1 LIPEEIIVP
10 VLPDGAD
17 GVAEW
22 LAERRA
28 VLVQG
33 RHKKCEL
40 LAPARGPRKA
50 LLDMALDN
58 ARHAFEEKRRAATD
72 IDERL
77 LKVQERLRLPTLPRR
92 VECCDISHLGGQDT
106 VGAVVHLFNGL
117 PDKKRYRT
125 YRVRSVAE
133 GDDYGAM
140 FEVLGRRFRRGRDA
154 AQRDAAAAAATPA
167 AEGETKDSLEALEE
181 SDSAEWALPDLFVVD
196 GGRGQLGVALAAAH
210 DLGLHDLPICGLAK
224 EKENVLGDKLVDRV
238 YLPGQKNPIPLR
250 PNSPELF
257 LLARARDEA
266 HRFSN
271 RGRKKVGKKRRL
283 GSELD
288 QVPGIGPKT
297 RVALLKTLG
306 SLSAVRSASDEV
318 ILAVPGVSKKHLSAL
333 RQWFARDVS
342 VETKS

>member
-1 LIPEEIIVP
+1 MADYTYQMTDASDAPEPSE
-10 VLPDGAD
+10 
-17 GVAEW
+17 
-22 LAERRA
+22 ER
-28 VLVQG
+28 
-33 RHKKCEL
+33 
-40 LAPARGPRKA
+40 
-50 LLDMALDN
+50 
-58 ARHAFEEKRRAATD
+58 
-72 IDERL
+72 
-77 LKVQERLRLPTLPRR
+77 
-92 VECCDISHLGGQDT
+92 
-106 VGAVVHLFNGL
+106 
-117 PDKKRYRT
+117 
-125 YRVRSVAE
+125 
-133 GDDYGAM
+133 
-140 FEVLGRRFRRGRDA
+140 
-154 AQRDAAAAAATPA
+154 
-167 AEGETKDSLEALEE
+167 
-181 SDSAEWALPDLFVVD
+181 DSAEWQLPDLFVVD

-257 LLARARDEA
+257 LLARARDEV

-306 SLSAVRSASDEV
+306 SLTALQSASDEA

-333 RQWFARDVS
+333 RQWFARDPS
-342 VETKS
+342 GDDATSPA